1 MTGATIGFRLKS
13 TRILLVYSTV
23 TFFMNILVIAKLSH
37 GNVLWYFSF
46 SLHTGSKLH
55 WKHEPDP
62 PYSFISEDCIH
73 SWDPPKICWHK
84 WVCALEKSQRVQEV
98 SVFILLLVA
107 KETDQRWPHSRIQV
121 MDGVYETERSDLHLN
136 SGYCARDKEEC
147 LVFPRMWDV
156 STSQHTEQ
164 SPQQLNHC
172 TCMCECE
179 MRQP

>member
-1 MTGATIGFRLKS
+1 
-13 TRILLVYSTV
+13 
-23 TFFMNILVIAKLSH
+23 MNILVIAKLSH

-46 SLHTGSKLH
+46 SLHTDLKLH

-84 WVCALEKSQRVQEV
+84 EMGVCIRKEPKSPGSQCFYSPFGSQGNKPKMTSFKVTSHGWRLWNREIWLTFKLRLLCQRQRGV
-98 SVFILLLVA
+98 SGFSTYVRL
-107 KETDQRWPHSRIQV
+107 
-121 MDGVYETERSDLHLN
+121 
-136 SGYCARDKEEC
+136 
-147 LVFPRMWDV
+147 

-164 SPQQLNHC
+164 SPQQLSHC

-179 MRQP
+179 MRKP